1 MNLDASSLNI
11 FCPEHNQY
19 VQYVCLVNSCYQ
31 KLMCENCLK
40 KHRDVHRNM
49 HIPLMEMINYFK
61 RFQKI
66 KLEDENNLSG
76 YHEQIK
82 NGSRNLRTKDSK
94 PSEIDYNMMQ
104 CINGKDQEQKFNLF
118 NERSQVIKTK
128 LTANHAK
135 IFNDEL
141 QLLIQAQQ
149 KKILNFEKSMIESM
163 QNQLKRA
170 TSRIVLEEKFIKES
184 SIQVILD
191 DLKNNNDRYN
201 QLNKN
206 LQKFHKG
213 YLELKISKKIFRDM
227 CIDTHQRFKIFSK
240 NLSTYFDQEYN
251 KLFSFMID
259 TNEAI
264 NELAAFEQ
272 QLLEEQQQLHSPTS
286 MSPIKPLGNNQSV
299 LSPDLSKQLKIPD
312 KHDPNFQMSK
322 MIEDLKKINQDIRKA
337 TLKTEVYA
345 PDLVITQ
352 TDKAFSFNPES
363 DSQLTSQLDLPQ
375 VGVSQVQDEDFH
387 SNINDQKA
395 NSNSAV
401 HRHIKSNDFEFKGTP
416 SIFQQQSAQSKKKIQ
431 LSQIAN
437 YSPNQ
442 QQKHQEN
449 FNTTQKQELLQRVN
463 FTKKEFKIN
472 LEKIENI
479 RFQNIQNEIA
489 NSKNQFNKQKSQGCI
504 SLKSL
509 TFLYSAPNISAFLN
523 SPSEEVMKS
532 SQSNESLSQSTSPL
546 KKSVNFRITTQNTQ
560 KKPIVAKFITTDS
573 QDNTPMNSKQSQM
586 VNKQL
591 EQAQKVL
598 RSTEKRDSFYLVKE
612 QPSQTQSITE
622 SSVCYEM
629 QLKSDYR
636 NANILLLS
644 VNPYIRAY
652 GYLDILNIPFIQFT
666 HPFQQYFANV
676 QSRQSELKLKK
687 INSQDQFVEK
697 PKKKQVILTRNENSY
712 LVNYQKEEAQQ
723 VIVGFENLPNSKYLI
738 MHQNGNIQ
746 VWQLALSQ
754 FTSAPTQISK
764 VKDYNIGRNI
774 YCYSEVSE
782 NEEVNIK
789 GPNSSTSIEADPIFI
804 IGGQNELNESTL
816 SIFRYESDKSKFL
829 DIDSFKCF
837 HGPGAISQ
845 IQVVLD
851 RQFKKK
857 NVPNSLQLITDVCYA
872 FTLNLF
878 DYNEESEFD
887 EQEIKNVPTIQVQ
900 KLQFHRDKYGS
911 TEKTMITKFQ
921 IKNNIIIQRIIYD
934 QVNDC
939 LWGHSDYMLFKW
951 RINLLSKCLESQ
963 ESITLCTNQNDV
975 ITSMNCN
982 NNILILSSLQGNIWG
997 VDVMLNK
1004 VIMTDF
1010 QRIKYSSIN
1019 HYNKIQGKD
1028 PIYITSGT
1036 RIYLTPNNLRNSA
1049 KKHNLNS
1056 SSNGEDFNKTS
1067 SSLNSTQMF
1076 NATNT
1081 SNSSKSKEQ
1090 QGQIVLPQAQP
1101 YFLYSTLSYSGVKV
1115 FCFDSE
1121 FKQVI
1126 CTLSGQ
1132 ENHLQ
1137 QFITLNK
1144 ENMILAVEDFSSIRM
1159 WKNEYL

>member
-49 HIPLMEMINYFK
+49 HIPLMEMINNFK

-66 KLEDENNLSG
+66 KLEEEDNLSG

-82 NGSRNLRTKDSK
+82 NGSRSLRGKDSK

-104 CINGKDQEQKFNLF
+104 CINGKDQEQKFTLF
-118 NERSQVIKTK
+118 NEKSQVIKTK
-128 LTANHAK
+128 LTANQAK

-201 QLNKN
+201 QLNRN

-227 CIDTHQRFKIFSK
+227 CVDTQQRFKIFSK

-264 NELAAFEQ
+264 NELVAFEQ
-272 QLLEEQQQLHSPTS
+272 QLLEEQQLLQSPTS
-286 MSPIKPLGNNQSV
+286 MSPIKPLGSNQSV
-299 LSPDLSKQLKIPD
+299 LTPDLSKQLKIPD
-312 KHDPNFQMSK
+312 KHDPNFQMNK

-352 TDKAFSFNPES
+352 TDKVFSFNHES
-363 DSQLTSQLDLPQ
+363 DSQLTSQLELPH
-375 VGVSQVQDEDFH
+375 VGVSQVQDDEFH
-387 SNINDQKA
+387 SNKSDQQINSSSVA
-395 NSNSAV
+395 
-401 HRHIKSNDFEFKGTP
+401 RR
-416 SIFQQQSAQSKKKIQ
+416 QQSVQSKKKIQ

-437 YSPNQ
+437 YSPSQ
-442 QQKHQEN
+442 QQQHLEN
-449 FNTTQKQELLQRVN
+449 FNTMQKQELLQRVN
-463 FTKKEFKIN
+463 FTKKEYKIN

-479 RFQNIQNEIA
+479 RFQNIQKEIVD
-489 NSKNQFNKQKSQGCI
+489 SHNQFNKQKSQGYI

-509 TFLYSAPNISAFLN
+509 TFLYSAPNLSALQN
-523 SPSEEVMKS
+523 GASESTLKP
-532 SQSNESLSQSTSPL
+532 SQSNSSLSQSTSPL

-560 KKPIVAKFITTDS
+560 KSPVVAKFIQTDS
-573 QDNTPMNSKQSQM
+573 SDNTPMNNKQSQM

-591 EQAQKVL
+591 QQAQKML
-598 RSTEKRDSFYLVKE
+598 RSTEKRDSFFLVKE

-644 VNPYIRAY
+644 VNPYLRAY
-652 GYLDILNIPFIQFT
+652 GYLDMLKIPFQQFT
-666 HPFQQYFANV
+666 HPFQQYFASV
-676 QSRQSELKLKK
+676 QSKQNELKLKK
-687 INSQDQFVEK
+687 TGSQDQLVEK
-697 PKKKQVILTRNENSY
+697 PKKREVILTRNENSY
-712 LVNYQKEEAQQ
+712 LINYQKEEAQQ
-723 VIVGFENLPNSKYLI
+723 VIVGFENLPYSKYLI

-754 FTSAPTQISK
+754 FTSAPTQITK
-764 VKDYNIGRNI
+764 VKDYNIGRYI
-774 YCYSEVSE
+774 YCYSEVNE
-782 NEEVNIK
+782 NEELHQKDSNI
-789 GPNSSTSIEADPIFI
+789 NTNIETDPIFI

-845 IQVVLD
+845 MQVVLD
-851 RQFKKK
+851 KQFKKK
-857 NVPNSLQLITDVCYA
+857 NVPNSLQLITDVCYV

-878 DYNEESEFD
+878 DFNEEAEFD
-887 EQEIKNVPTIQVQ
+887 EQESKNVPTIQVQ
-900 KLQFHRDKYGS
+900 KLQFHRDKHGS
-911 TEKTMITKFQ
+911 TEKMMITKFK
-921 IKNNIIIQRIIYD
+921 IKNNLIIQRIIYD

-963 ESITLCTNQNDV
+963 ECITLCTNQNDV

-982 NNILILSSLQGNIWG
+982 NNILMLSSLQGNIWG

-1004 VIMTDF
+1004 VIMTDL

-1028 PIYITSGT
+1028 PIYIISGT
-1036 RIYLTPNNLRNSA
+1036 KIYLTPNNLRNTA
-1049 KKHNLNS
+1049 KKNNLNS
-1056 SSNGEDFNKTS
+1056 SNNGINNEDFNKTS
-1067 SSLNSTQMF
+1067 SSFNSTQML
-1076 NATNT
+1076 NATNS
-1081 SNSSKSKEQ
+1081 SNLSKGKEQ
-1090 QGQIVLPQAQP
+1090 QGQIALPQAQS
-1101 YFLYSTLSYSGVKV
+1101 YFLYSTLSSSGVKV

-1121 FKQVI
+1121 FKQVV

-1137 QFITLNK
+1137 QFIALNK
-1144 ENMILAVEDFSSIRM
+1144 ENMILAVEDFSTIRM
-1159 WKNEYL
+1159 WKNEQL